1 MAQRWSFK
9 EDYIICKY
17 CVEQE
22 RYQWLGDKEASEMME
37 RLREA
42 GFTERSENIVLRRAR
57 QYQELIWTGE
67 SCYATQQ
74 VREIAEVMGNPQMKE
89 MRLAVKRMIKENL
102 ESSESD
108 VELIEEGSNLRSCG
122 DLNSIG
128 MNQYICE
135 IDKTK
140 SLSALLYHYLE
151 VKELKN
157 RDVYRKIYM
166 KADTFSKILSGKND
180 GVKKENVMKLCI
192 GLELT
197 LTQAEEFMA
206 SESYSFS
213 KAKMLDAVIKSC
225 LYHRIYNPVCVNIE
239 LAENGEP
246 EFFVQTKEKKK
257 KKK

>member
-22 RYQWLGDKEASEMME
+22 GYCWLGDKEVFEMME
-37 RLREA
+37 RLHEA
-42 GFTERSENIVLRRAR
+42 GFTARSENMVLRRAK

-67 SCYATQQ
+67 SHYATQQ
-74 VREIAEVMGNPQMKE
+74 VRDIAEAMGNPQMQE
-89 MRLAVKRMIKENL
+89 VRQAVKRMIQKNYETFEN
-102 ESSESD
+102 D
-108 VELIEEGSNLRSCG
+108 VELIEEGGDLLSFG
-122 DLNSIG
+122 DLNSSG
-128 MNQYICE
+128 MSQYICE

-140 SLSALLYHYLE
+140 TISALLYHYLE
-151 VKELKN
+151 IKRLKN

-180 GVKKENVMKLCI
+180 SVKKENVMKLCI

-197 LTQAEEFMA
+197 LEQAKEFMA
-206 SESYSFS
+206 SESYDFS
-213 KAKMLDAVIKSC
+213 PSKMLDVVIKSC

-246 EFFVQTKEKKK
+246 EFFVKAKEKKK

>member
-17 CVEQE
+17 CAEQE
-22 RYQWLGDKEASEMME
+22 GYCWLGDKEVSEMME

-42 GFTERSENIVLRRAR
+42 GFTARSENIVLRRAR

-67 SCYATQQ
+67 SHYATQQ
-74 VREIAEVMGNPQMKE
+74 VRDIAEAMGNPQMQE
-89 MRLAVKRMIKENL
+89 MRQAVKRMIQENY
-102 ESSESD
+102 ESSEND
-108 VELIEEGSNLRSCG
+108 VELIEEGGALSALG
-122 DLNSIG
+122 DFNSG
-128 MNQYICE
+128 VSQYVCT

-140 SLSALLYHYLE
+140 TLSALLYNYLE
-151 VKELKN
+151 TKGLKN

-166 KADTFSKILSGKND
+166 KADTFSKILSGRND
-180 GVKKENVMKLCI
+180 GVKIENVMKLCI

-197 LTQAEEFMA
+197 LEQAEEFMA
-206 SESYSFS
+206 SASFKFS
-213 KAKMLDAVIKSC
+213 PSKMLDAVIKSC
-225 LYHRIYNPVCVNIE
+225 LYHRIYNPICVNIE